1 VPQPAGALALSLPAD
16 TLRQRPDVRAA
27 QQQVQAALGR
37 VAQADAARYPSLSLG
52 GSLGLQ
58 ALTLGGGSSAL
69 LTTVLASLAGPV
81 WDGGAG
87 RAQVSAQQAAADQQL
102 AAYRGTVLQALQ
114 EVEDALVAL
123 QGDRQRVQHL
133 QQAVAAATQAATLA
147 RQRFDSGLVDLQPVL
162 DTQRTRLA
170 TQDSLAAAGADVS
183 SDHVRLFKALGG
195 GWQPLIADPSQAD
208 PMPIR

>member
-1 VPQPAGALALSLPAD
+1 
-16 TLRQRPDVRAA
+16 
-27 QQQVQAALGR
+27 
-37 VAQADAARYPSLSLG
+37 
-52 GSLGLQ
+52 
-58 ALTLGGGSSAL
+58 
-69 LTTVLASLAGPV
+69 V